1 MGFNVEFKYLIVDW
15 GSKSTAKDVIFQ
27 VSTFLQHFQV
37 SLSLSLFL
45 CVCVC
50 VCVCVCFCVMLC
62 MYRDV
67 YLDIWV
73 DGSVLNAHVSCL
85 F

>member
-1 MGFNVEFKYLIVDW
+1 MGFNVEIKYLIVDW
-15 GSKSTAKDVIFQ
+15 DSKSTAKDVIFQ
-27 VSTFLQHFQV
+27 VSLFLSLTV
-37 SLSLSLFL
+37 SL
-45 CVCVC
+45 
-50 VCVCVCFCVMLC
+50 CVCVCFCVMLC

-73 DGSVLNAHVSCL
+73 DGSILNAHVSCL